1 MSLTPQ
7 DIENQVFKERFR
19 GYDPE
24 QVDAFLDRVSEQLTE
39 LTRAR
44 DEAIARAEAA
54 ERQATTSVGEQEQLL
69 SRTLLTAER
78 TAEQTVAQAHAEAE
92 QLREEARSEAEQVR
106 EEARSEATELRRR
119 AEEDAREE
127 RQTAQAAAERVRRS
141 VAELRAFRDDYRDR
155 VEAVISEQLSVIDRL
170 PLPDIPP
177 SVEQL
182 GEVQV
187 DQMGAGR
194 GDD

>member
-7 DIENQVFKERFR
+7 DIEKQVFKERFR

-24 QVDAFLDRVSEQLTE
+24 EVDAFLDRVSEQLTE

-44 DEAIARAEAA
+44 DEAVARAEAA
-54 ERQATTSVGEQEQLL
+54 ERQATTSAGEQEQLL

-78 TAEQTVAQAHAEAE
+78 TAEQTVAQAQAEAE
-92 QLREEARSEAEQVR
+92 QLR

-127 RQTAQAAAERVRRS
+127 RQTAQAAADRVRQS

-187 DQMGAGR
+187 DQIGAGL

>member
-7 DIENQVFKERFR
+7 DVENQVFKERFR

-24 QVDAFLDRVSEQLTE
+24 EVDAFLDRVSEQLTE

-54 ERQATTSVGEQEQLL
+54 ERQATTTAGEQEQLL

-78 TAEQTVAQAHAEAE
+78 TAEQTVAQAQAEAE
-92 QLREEARSEAEQVR
+92 QLREEARSEAEQLR
-106 EEARSEATELRRR
+106 EDARNEATELRRR

-127 RQTAQAAAERVRRS
+127 RQTAQAAAERIRRS

-187 DQMGAGR
+187 DQMGAGL

>member
-1 MSLTPQ
+1 MTLTPQ

-24 QVDAFLDRVSEQLTE
+24 EVDAFLDRVSEQLSKLAGE
-39 LTRAR
+39 R
-44 DEAIARAEAA
+44 DEAIARAEDAD
-54 ERQATTSVGEQEQLL
+54 RRATTTAGEQEQLL

-78 TAEQTVAQAHAEAE
+78 TAEQTVTQAQAEAE
-92 QLREEARSEAEQVR
+92 QTREDARVEAEQVR
-106 EEARSEATELRRR
+106 EEARSEAAELRRR

-127 RQTAQAAAERVRRS
+127 LEAAHAAADRVRQAI
-141 VAELRAFRDDYRDR
+141 AELRSFREDYRDR

-177 SVEQL
+177 AVEQL
-182 GEVQV
+182 GDLRV
-187 DQMGAGR
+187 DGMGAGR
-194 GDD
+194 GDR